1 MLNEKRHSDESR
13 NPGFPVKTGTQSLR
27 WFPTFVGTTSGCP
40 RIRVRGRLLKSG
52 MTENAV
58 YGQTLINGYKL
69 GANSY
74 IRKPVYFIQFSEA
87 VRQLGIYWFL
97 MNEPPPSINRRE
109 AIGKKEES

>member
-1 MLNEKRHSDESR
+1 MSLYLESVYKFSLFVIPAKAGIQ
-13 NPGFPVKTGTQSLR
+13 NVLKTLDSRFHGNDKKGDYS
-27 WFPTFVGTTSGCP
+27 
-40 RIRVRGRLLKSG
+40 I
-52 MTENAV
+52 